1 MVVLAAALIAGG
13 ACSSDSGKQTGAA
26 GTSGGAGTSGSAGT
40 SGGAGTSGDA
50 GTSGNAGSGGSG
62 GSGGSTGSGGAGGS
76 GDGSFACGPTVRCA
90 NYRQYCFF
98 ESANG
103 AVKVDY
109 QCRAMPASCATCA
122 CARPDAVT
130 ASMLCTT
137 PSRLTCRDG
146 QNTIDDQTT
155 TPSLNVWCLIP

>member
-1 MVVLAAALIAGG
+1 MRLAAMVVLAAALIAGG

-26 GTSGGAGTSGSAGT
+26 GTSGAGTSGS
-40 SGGAGTSGDA
+40 AGTSGDA

-62 GSGGSTGSGGAGGS
+62 GSGGAGGS

-109 QCRAMPASCATCA
+109 QCRAMPAGCSTCA

-155 TPSLNVWCLIP
+155 TPSLDVWCLIP

>member
-1 MVVLAAALIAGG
+1 MRLAAMVVLAAALITGG
-13 ACSSDSGKQTGAA
+13 ACSSDSGTLTGA
-26 GTSGGAGTSGSAGT
+26 AGT

-50 GTSGNAGSGGSG
+50 GTSGNAGSG
-62 GSGGSTGSGGAGGS
+62 GGAGGS

-109 QCRAMPASCATCA
+109 QCRAMPAGCSTCA

>member
-1 MVVLAAALIAGG
+1 MRLAAMVVLAAALIAGG

-26 GTSGGAGTSGSAGT
+26 GTSGAGTSGS
-40 SGGAGTSGDA
+40 AGTSGDA

-62 GSGGSTGSGGAGGS
+62 GSGGAGGS

-90 NYRQYCFF
+90 FYRQYCFF
-98 ESANG
+98 EEANG

-109 QCRAMPASCATCA
+109 QCRTMPAGCSTCA
-122 CARPDAVT
+122 CARPDAVA
-130 ASMLCTT
+130 ASMLCTM
-137 PSRLTCRDG
+137 PARFTCTNG
-146 QNTIDDQTT
+146 QGTIDDQTT

>member
-1 MVVLAAALIAGG
+1 MRLAAMVVLAAALIAGG
-13 ACSSDSGKQTGAA
+13 ACSSDSGNQTGAA
-26 GTSGGAGTSGSAGT
+26 GTSGAGTSGSAGT
-40 SGGAGTSGDA
+40 
-50 GTSGNAGSGGSG
+50 
-62 GSGGSTGSGGAGGS
+62 S

-109 QCRAMPASCATCA
+109 QCRAMPAGCSTCA

-155 TPSLNVWCLIP
+155 TPSLDVWCLIP